1 MNSNFVIKQMLLAKR
16 KKSMKKSSNLFTLF
30 LCVITLAIGT
40 ISCESQEQKEARAKA
55 LAEKQRIEKQ
65 IEEQFKTIDGFR
77 QYLKGKTFVYCE
89 DYHYRWVKVTFS
101 DLYTAVLYEAISD
114 DRSWGKGETFTYKI
128 SEEKDV
134 YGKKT
139 GGYTVHWDRI
149 GHYSFFTFYPNGF
162 PISIA
167 HNRRGNMVIDHP
179 IYLTQC
185 DADYIPSQWKD

>member
-1 MNSNFVIKQMLLAKR
+1 MKKTLQLLA
-16 KKSMKKSSNLFTLF
+16 LL
-30 LCVITLAIGT
+30 LCIASFAIGT

-55 LAEKQRIEKQ
+55 EAEKQRIEKQ

-89 DYHYRWVKVTFS
+89 DYIYRWVKVTFP
-101 DLYTAVLYEAISD
+101 DLYTAVLYEAISN
-114 DRSWGKGETFTYKI
+114 DRSWGKGKTYTYKI
-128 SEEKDV
+128 SEEEDV

-139 GGYTVHWDRI
+139 GGYTVHWDEI
-149 GHYSFFTFYPNGF
+149 GHYSFFTFYPHQR
-162 PISIA
+162 PTSIA

-179 IYLTQC
+179 IYLIQC